1 MIPARKEAG
10 MSMLTG
16 PYLSAKLWPRDGV
29 SDQLRSVGRLTD
41 RTHKP
46 GTSRP
51 MMDVAL
57 AMEMR

>member
-1 MIPARKEAG
+1 
-10 MSMLTG
+10 MLTG